1 MTKEIL
7 YYKNNPSLNEIK
19 ESAGDEWTRFETD
32 FTAMAIKILQKE
44 SEGNRQEDTVAEW
57 QNKNRNDKDDTR
69 MADVQKQKK

>member
-44 SEGNRQEDTVAEW
+44 SEGNRQEDTVAE
-57 QNKNRNDKDDTR
+57 
-69 MADVQKQKK
+69 